1 MAQMIGRWLSSFTP
15 WLIAGLIALLVF
27 QFQYAQQMDAERQL
41 AELREEHERNRADIL
56 LENQRDL
63 RQQNATLNRSLA
75 ERDRLL
81 GEIADDMSASRT
93 ALEQLGE
100 TDAESRAWMD
110 EPVPAGIAEWVRQ
123 LQTGAARD
131 YGSVPDRARPP
142 YQRAAG
148 APADTAR

>member
-1 MAQMIGRWLSSFTP
+1 MITRWLSSATP
-15 WLIAGLIALLVF
+15 WLIAGLIGLLVF
-27 QFQYAQQMDAERQL
+27 QFQYAQKLDAEREL
-41 AELREEHERNRADIL
+41 AEVREEHERNRADIL

-100 TDAESRAWMD
+100 TDAESRVWMD

-123 LQTGAARD
+123 LQTRSGPTAAPM
-131 YGSVPDRARPP
+131 PDRARAP

-148 APADTAR
+148 PSADSAKQ